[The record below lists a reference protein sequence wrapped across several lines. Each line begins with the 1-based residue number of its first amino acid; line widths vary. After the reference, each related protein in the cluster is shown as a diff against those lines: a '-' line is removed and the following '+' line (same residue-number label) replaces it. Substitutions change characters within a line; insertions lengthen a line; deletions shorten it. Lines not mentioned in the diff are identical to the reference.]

1 MTAVPATILSAI
13 VTIIAVLVYFY
24 MGLRVGQMRTK
35 HSIAAPAMTGNPEFE
50 RAVRVHMNTLEQI
63 VVFLPLL
70 WIATVYFRTLA
81 WLPAVLGALWIIGRL
96 MYMQGYMQA
105 PDKRGAGFGVAAIA
119 NLGLLIL
126 AVIGIAMSWMAAT
139 A

>member
-1 MTAVPATILSAI
+1 MTAVPATLLSAI

-24 MGLRVGQMRTK
+24 MGLRVGQMRGK
-35 HSIAAPAMTGNPEFE
+35 HGVQAPAMSGPPEFE

-70 WIATVYFRTLA
+70 WLATIYFHTLG
-81 WLPAVLGALWIIGRL
+81 WLPPALGLLWIIGRIL
-96 MYMQGYMQA
+96 YMTGYMA
-105 PDKRGAGFGVAAIA
+105 DPAKRELGFGIAALA

-126 AVIGIAMSWMAAT
+126 ALIGIVT
-139 A
+139 AWGAVT